1 MSEYTTMDLINAL
14 GSGNKSDAQNVFNS
28 VMSDKMNA
36 ALDDRRTNIAQSY
49 GQQEQEFNEVEDD
62 LDVDVQSVSEEDAE
76 GSI

>member
-62 LDVDVQSVSEEDAE
+62 SDVDVQSVSDEDAE

>member
-62 LDVDVQSVSEEDAE
+62 LDVDVQSVSDEDAE